1 MEKCYITFR
10 SVTYAQRG
18 ERVLQGA
25 GIRCTLGSALETSA
39 AALELLAQCDGV
51 VLVETCGRSRYDRV
65 LWQLET
71 AKDYG
76 KELLGC
82 VVIGG

>member
-25 GIRCTLGSALETSA
+25 GIRCTLQRTPKWMEQQGCGYCLGLRLAEVNRA
-39 AALELLAQCDGV
+39 VELLRMRQVPLRRVYVSHGDG
-51 VLVETCGRSRYDRV
+51 SM
-65 LWQLET
+65 
-71 AKDYG
+71 
-76 KELLGC
+76 KEMGL
-82 VVIGG
+82 